1 MNMKCRP
8 RHQDG
13 QRCPTKDDVLCQP
26 PWPAKPLGKTLKSCR
41 HRRNAAALNDV
52 QKDRLQHLAKHSLSQ
67 AKHVEETQWW
77 RWSPFWFTRK
87 CYFGF
92 VGNRVRFMKW
102 NMDPPIKYGLDV
114 YAMGAALLSG
124 DLPFFWEPFAFPYH
138 SVPRSKDAPVILGFA
153 GFFRYDWQLI
163 LQNFSRSF
171 NVHRGQSWGAVHFQ
185 VGAYFNSA
193 AIPLHL
199 YMYVEVVI
207 NWLIHISYSDTIFIH
222 RTSFAE

>member
-67 AKHVEETQWW
+67 TKHVEETQWW

-92 VGNRVRFMKW
+92 VGNRVRCMKW

-138 SVPRSKDAPVILGFA
+138 SVPRSKDAPVILGFCRL
-153 GFFRYDWQLI
+153 FSLWLTIYRI
-163 LQNFSRSF
+163 LVEAWMFIGGNLGAQYTFKSVLTSTRLPFHCICTCMSR
-171 NVHRGQSWGAVHFQ
+171 W
-185 VGAYFNSA
+185 
-193 AIPLHL
+193 
-199 YMYVEVVI
+199 
-207 NWLIHISYSDTIFIH
+207 
-222 RTSFAE
+222 